1 MKFRT
6 RLCRL
11 SVCLLLG
18 WSLSLAALAQADL
31 EANTPAITQ
40 IKNSMQARFAQLQP
54 LLASTAVGLARNGD
68 LALRDASRV
77 PLAQRQAAL
86 GLLAADN
93 ADRAALY
100 REIARANGK
109 PEWENEIRATF
120 AQRWRERA
128 QPGWWV
134 QDDQGQWQQK

>member
-6 RLCRL
+6 RLCHL

-18 WSLSLAALAQADL
+18 WSLSLGALAQADL
-31 EANTPAITQ
+31 EANTPAISQ
-40 IKNSMQARFAQLQP
+40 LKNSMQARFAQLQP
-54 LLASTAVGLARNGD
+54 LLASGAVGLTREGD
-68 LALRDASRV
+68 LQLRDANRV
-77 PLAQRQAAL
+77 SLPQRQATL

-109 PEWENEIRATF
+109 PEWEGQIRTTF

-134 QDDQGQWQQK
+134 QSDQGQWQQK